1 MRHWPTSNRWSPYG
15 PSPTQRLSHYSVP
28 QGHPVSSTYP
38 QCQPGYQMNAYPN
51 VAPAQGWVREQPE
64 IGYGFNYDEPS
75 HIQMSSQYPPYLQ
88 PNVETSLSS
97 VNPYYTSPV
106 SPRSWGPAQ
115 QTSKQTQNGLYSDYD
130 NSISSAPLGIQ
141 YLSPVHVSTGDE
153 PTSSRPHNLSS
164 GIVTMDRML
173 PNPTPSRTLTAS
185 RINSYD
191 AGSLGLM
198 TRNSIGGTVEE
209 MSASSQSSGRTLS
222 IGFSDGSESNGTSSA
237 SSAPPDHSLSFIS
250 TSTCSQEAPTYSGT
264 IVTTAE
270 ARQPPL
276 SFLGLTPTSIEH
288 GSEPRYSPSNLIS
301 YRSGSLGSSYT
312 YGNESNIRH
321 TALEHES
328 YAGQLTNGQRYTRPE
343 IAFTGP
349 EGASSHTSPKQ
360 AYRQQSR
367 SGHRASLPN
376 SDPTSNL

>member
-1 MRHWPTSNRWSPYG
+1 
-15 PSPTQRLSHYSVP
+15 
-28 QGHPVSSTYP
+28 
-38 QCQPGYQMNAYPN
+38 MNAYTN
-51 VAPAQGWVREQPE
+51 ATPAQGWFREQPE
-64 IGYGFNYDEPS
+64 IGYGFNYDEQS

-88 PNVETSLSS
+88 PNVETSLNS

-106 SPRSWGPAQ
+106 SPRSWGPAP
-115 QTSKQTQNGLYSDYD
+115 QTSKATPNGVYSDYD
-130 NSISSAPLGIQ
+130 TSIPSAPLGIQ
-141 YLSPVHVSTGDE
+141 YLSPVHVSPEDE
-153 PTSSRPHNLSS
+153 SASSRSHNASS
-164 GIVTMDRML
+164 GIVSMDRML
-173 PNPTPSRTLTAS
+173 PNPTPSRTLPAS

-191 AGSLGLM
+191 GGPLSLM
-198 TRNSIGGTVEE
+198 PRNSIGGSVEE

-237 SSAPPDHSLSFIS
+237 SSAPPDHSLSFIPA
-250 TSTCSQEAPTYSGT
+250 STCSQEAPTYSCT

-276 SFLGLTPTSIEH
+276 SFPGLTSTTNEH
-288 GSEPRYSPSNLIS
+288 SSEQRFSPSDLLP

-321 TALEHES
+321 TAFEHES
-328 YAGQLTNGQRYTRPE
+328 YAGHLSNGQRYTRPE
-343 IAFTGP
+343 IAYTRP

-360 AYRQQSR
+360 NYRQQSH

-376 SDPTSNL
+376 AETPSNL